1 MCGRAASFTRLLQ
14 HHSIEAVMIDEAT
27 DFMQIEPSG
36 VHGHRSGDI
45 GDGTRDPYVLAHS
58 QEFPFPGESEFSHNR
73 HASDANHAAA
83 WPFVHPRRGSTIDHF
98 HELDSVTEGIG
109 RAPLPNL
116 TSFYNLVRFF
126 SFECN

>member
-1 MCGRAASFTRLLQ
+1 MATDRVISVTGRAILTCWLTAKS
-14 HHSIEAVMIDEAT
+14 
-27 DFMQIEPSG
+27 
-36 VHGHRSGDI
+36 
-45 GDGTRDPYVLAHS
+45 
-58 QEFPFPGESEFSHNR
+58 FPFQARSEFSDKR
-73 HASDANHAAA
+73 HASHANHAAA
-83 WPFVHPRRGSTIDHF
+83 WPFVHPPRGSTIDHF